1 MLQRRSGLVTEQDS
15 GAPGRRANHLAK
27 VSSVKMR
34 LFVSDVIA
42 LDVAKSRIWLVFDA
56 VVERLN
62 DVFLELRRANVL
74 LGIEAASVIK
84 VMLITP

>member
-1 MLQRRSGLVTEQDS
+1 V
-15 GAPGRRANHLAK
+15 NHFAK
-27 VSSVKMR
+27 VSSAKMR
-34 LFVSDVIA
+34 LLVGDDIG
-42 LDVAKSRIWLVFDA
+42 LDVAKSRVWLVLDA

-84 VMLITP
+84 VMLLTP